1 MLEQHIEAIKN
12 DALFILALRSCRLED
27 MVVQGDYTKEYWVQR
42 PDELD
47 LGETEICTV
56 EELTKWLSRH

>member
-12 DALFILALRSCRLED
+12 DAPFILALRSCCLED
-27 MVVQGDYTKEYWVQR
+27 MVVQGDCSQEYWVQR

-56 EELTKWLSRH
+56 EELIEWLSRN